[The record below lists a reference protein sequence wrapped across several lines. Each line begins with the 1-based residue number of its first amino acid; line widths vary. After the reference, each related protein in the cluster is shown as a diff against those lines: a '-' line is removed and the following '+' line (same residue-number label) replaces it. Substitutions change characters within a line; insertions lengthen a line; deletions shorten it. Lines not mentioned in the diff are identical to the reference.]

1 MNRKFYF
8 FFLTEQVNNNNNQL
22 SGYGTQ
28 KKSGFHFTIL
38 PLPSHP
44 KTTILEVLEIT
55 EFHYSFNST

>member
-1 MNRKFYF
+1 MNGKF
-8 FFLTEQVNNNNNQL
+8 FFLTERVNNNHQL
-22 SGYGTQ
+22 SEYGTQ

-44 KTTILEVLEIT
+44 KPTILEVLEIT